1 MADNLTHIDVD
12 SDEYDDAPKALRDYV
27 KKLQKQNESL
37 STELDGVRGRE
48 ASRAVS
54 DVLADKG
61 FKNPKRVERDL
72 LGDSIDPLDIGAVEA
87 WLAENSG
94 DYAQTE
100 AVSESVDPGSEQ
112 DADAQRQAQLNSLNV
127 EPGGGLTKLE
137 QVQASLPDNP
147 TSEQVREAY
156 LKAGV

>member
-100 AVSESVDPGSEQ
+100 TAPESVDPGSEQ